1 MGHPKSV
8 QPQGDASV
16 EESKVEVATLAN
28 GVQVLALRLPQLPTA
43 SVSVFVRTGSLHESR
58 RSNGISHVVEHMAF
72 KGTQGRSCQQIN
84 LDAELLGAEVNAHT
98 DKDHTAYH
106 MRGLAADA
114 PAFVAMLGDI
124 VRHGTYPEAELAR
137 ERDVILQELS
147 EDDDDPVSTAYKLF
161 DHHCFGAH
169 PMALPVIGSRR
180 VIETLT
186 RDELMAY
193 VARQYTGAN
202 VVVAAAGDV
211 QLHSLAAAAEAAF
224 GSMPAGTPN
233 TVAPPQHLGGLGAK
247 RQTGASQT
255 HVVMGFPIPA
265 LAQPHHAA
273 VMAAAVFGEGMSSPL
288 MDEIRERRGIA
299 YYCSCSADVYEHC
312 GQFIVEASMD
322 PDRVDEYLG
331 AVTGLLAA
339 HAQGIAAVSL
349 QRARKQLQVR
359 ELLDAERPQRR
370 LERAALDL
378 MSLGRVRDPR
388 ERADALAALSAGQVS
403 QAFADLLRQPVALAM
418 AGRVKPGA
426 IDRARQA
433 LAAQGIGGV

>member
-1 MGHPKSV
+1 MRHPRAADDGGV
-8 QPQGDASV
+8 G
-16 EESKVEVATLAN
+16 VATLAN
-28 GVQVLALRLPQLPTA
+28 GVRVLALRLPHAPTA
-43 SVSVFVRTGSLHESR
+43 SVSIFVRTGSLHESR

-72 KGTQGRSCQQIN
+72 KGTHTRDCQQIN

-114 PAFVAMLGDI
+114 PRFVAMLGDI
-124 VRHGTYPEAELAR
+124 VRNGTYPEAELAR
-137 ERDVILQELS
+137 EREVILQELS

-161 DHHCFGAH
+161 DHHCFGTH
-169 PMALPVIGSRR
+169 PMALPVIGARR
-180 VIETLT
+180 IIETLT
-186 RDELMAY
+186 RDDLMAY
-193 VARQYTGAN
+193 VGRQYTGAN

-211 QLHSLAAAAEAAF
+211 QLDELTAAAEAAF

-233 TVAPPQHLGGLGAK
+233 AVEPPRHIGGLGAR

-255 HVVMGFPIPA
+255 HVVLGFPIPA
-265 LAQPHHAA
+265 LAEPHHAA
-273 VMAAAVFGEGMSSPL
+273 VMAAAVLGEGMSSPL

-312 GQFIVEASMD
+312 GQFIVEASMA
-322 PDRVDEYLG
+322 PERVDEYLQ
-331 AVTGLLAA
+331 AVTTLLAA
-339 HAQGIAAVSL
+339 HAVRIDATSL
-349 QRARKQLQVR
+349 KRARKQLLVR

-378 MSLGRVRDPR
+378 LSLGRVRAPE
-388 ERADALAALSAGQVS
+388 ERAAALDAATAADVS
-403 QAFADLLRQPVALAM
+403 GAFATLLRQPVALAM

-426 IDRARQA
+426 IDRAREA
-433 LAAQGIGGV
+433 LAAQHIGGL